1 LKKLFQMKNLQLLNK
16 KYFSVIL
23 FYLFFGFTAQ
33 SEEPIDIWNIEEKK
47 NNENLDVVEGFEK
60 KDVLQNSIYKMQS
73 QKGDVSNIEEDQALV
88 TDKIKI
94 VGLYDPAENG
104 LDINMWSKSN
114 GDQILNIFKRI
125 NKIDLSKDASEI
137 LDILLL
143 TNAHYPKINI
153 SKDQFLELKSNWLI
167 KNSKL
172 ELIENYLLKNQIIN
186 EHPKLTKLL
195 VDDYLSKSEIKKACE
210 VFSKIKDSIQDDY
223 LSKFNIYCLINNNKK
238 EEAQL
243 LLDLKKEQGFKNKF
257 YERKINFLMGYS
269 NEPDLEISENTILD
283 FHLSHRTNP
292 QFKFEPKDST
302 SKQIWKYLSTSN
314 LLDNI
319 KDIELAN
326 IDKIN
331 DIEKATHEKHY
342 TEKELFELYKRFQFN
357 INQLLNIKEST
368 KVLSATESRA
378 LIYQGILITSEIQ
391 NKLLLINALKN
402 SFNNEGMENA
412 FDVELRV
419 FLKEI
424 DKEKVPSNFTSFY
437 NNYIDEDK
445 TELTNIKINNKVL
458 HQSKLINY
466 FKGGESLKNITKDL
480 NDLLKKVKKNKKYF
494 FSKKDIILVETF
506 KSDGI
511 QVSEKFKDLYEVK
524 ESEIPSDIQ
533 IFINSGDMAAAMLR
547 IVEVIGQDQIDDID
561 EDTLYFIIS
570 TLNQLDVDPLR
581 NKILLKVLP
590 LKV

>member
-1 LKKLFQMKNLQLLNK
+1 MKNLKLLNK
-16 KYFSVIL
+16 KYLSIIL
-23 FYLFFGFTAQ
+23 FYLFFALDTQ
-33 SEEPIDIWNIEEKK
+33 SQEPVDIWNIEEKK
-47 NNENLDVVEGFEK
+47 TIKSTDTIDINEEENIS
-60 KDVLQNSIYKMQS
+60 QNSIYEMQS
-73 QKGDVSNIEEDQALV
+73 QKNDKPKIEEDQKLV
-88 TDKIKI
+88 SKKIKI

-125 NKIDLSKDASEI
+125 NKMDLSKDASEI

-143 TNAHYPKINI
+143 TNAHYPEINI

-167 KNSKL
+167 KNSNL
-172 ELIENYLLKNQIIN
+172 QLIENYLLKNQIIN

-195 VDDYLSKSEIKKACE
+195 VDNYLSKSEVKKACE
-210 VFSKIKDSIQDDY
+210 VFSKIKDSIQDNY

-243 LLDLKKEQGFKNKF
+243 LLDLKKELGFEENF
-257 YERKINFLMGYS
+257 YENKISFLMGY
-269 NEPDLEISENTILD
+269 NNQPDIEISEETILD
-283 FHLSHRTNP
+283 FHLSHKTNP
-292 QFKFEPKDST
+292 KFKFEPKDST

-314 LLDNI
+314 LLDSI
-319 KDIELAN
+319 KDIELTD
-326 IDKIN
+326 IDRIN
-331 DIEKATHEKHY
+331 NIEKATHEKHY
-342 TEKELFELYKRFQFN
+342 EEKELFELYKRFQFN

-368 KVLSATESRA
+368 KVLSAVESRA
-378 LIYQGILITSEIQ
+378 LIYQGILITTEIE

-402 SFNNEGMENA
+402 SFKNEDMENA

-424 DKEKVPSNFTSFY
+424 DKEEVPSNFTSFY
-437 NNYIDEDK
+437 NNYIDSVK
-445 TELTNIKINNKVL
+445 TELSNIKINNKVL

-466 FKGGESLKNITKDL
+466 FIDEGSSKKITKDL
-480 NDLLKKVKKNKKYF
+480 NDLLKKIKKNKKYF

-511 QVSEKFKDLYEVK
+511 QVSDKFKNLYQVND
-524 ESEIPSDIQ
+524 SEIPSDIQ
-533 IFINSGDMAAAMLR
+533 IFINNGDMAAAMLR
-547 IVEVIGQDQIDDID
+547 IVEVIGQDELKDID

-570 TLNQLDVDPLR
+570 TLNQLDVDILR

>member
-1 LKKLFQMKNLQLLNK
+1 MKNLQLLNK

>member
-1 LKKLFQMKNLQLLNK
+1 MRNLKLLNK
-16 KYFSVIL
+16 KYLSVIL
-23 FYLFFGFTAQ
+23 FSLCFGFATQ
-33 SEEPIDIWNIEEKK
+33 SQEPIDIWNIGEKKTTETIDTIENLEEK
-47 NNENLDVVEGFEK
+47 EDT
-60 KDVLQNSIYKMQS
+60 QNSIYKMQS
-73 QKGDVSNIEEDQALV
+73 QNDAESKIDEDQTLASS
-88 TDKIKI
+88 KIKI

-104 LDINMWSKSN
+104 LDINMWSNSN

-125 NKIDLSKDASEI
+125 NKMDLSKDASEI

-153 SKDQFLELKSNWLI
+153 SEDQFLELKSNWLI
-167 KNSKL
+167 KNSNL
-172 ELIENYLLKNQIIN
+172 QLIENYLLKNQIIN

-195 VDDYLSKSEIKKACE
+195 VDDYLSRSNVKKACE
-210 VFSKIKDSIQDDY
+210 IFSMIKDPIQDDY

-243 LLDLKKEQGFKNKF
+243 LLDLKKESGFEEKF
-257 YERKINFLMGYS
+257 YENKINFLMGYS
-269 NEPDLEISENTILD
+269 TEPDIEISENTILD

-292 QFKFEPKDST
+292 QFKFEPKEST
-302 SKQIWKYLSTSN
+302 SRQIWKYLSTSN
-314 LLDNI
+314 LLDNYQ
-319 KDIELAN
+319 DIELTD

-331 DIEKATHEKHY
+331 SIEKATHEKLY
-342 TEKELFELYKRFQFN
+342 KEKELFELYKRFQFN

-368 KVLSATESRA
+368 KVLSAIESRA
-378 LIYQGILITSEIQ
+378 LIYQGILITTEVE

-402 SFNNEGMENA
+402 SFKNEGNENA
-412 FDVELRV
+412 FDKELRV
-419 FLKEI
+419 FLKKI
-424 DKEKVPSNFTSFY
+424 DKEEVPSNFTSFY
-437 NNYIDEDK
+437 NNYIDEEK

-466 FKGGESLKNITKDL
+466 FKDRGSSKNITKDL
-480 NDLLKKVKKNKKYF
+480 NDLLKKIKKNKKYF
-494 FSKKDIILVETF
+494 FSKKDIILVEAF

-511 QVSEKFKDLYEVK
+511 KVSEKFKDLYEIS

-547 IVEVIGQDQIDDID
+547 IVEVIGQDEIKDID

-570 TLNQLDVDPLR
+570 TLNQLNADPLR

>member
-1 LKKLFQMKNLQLLNK
+1 MKNLKLLNK
-16 KYFSVIL
+16 KYLSIIL
-23 FYLFFGFTAQ
+23 FYLFFSFATQ
-33 SEEPIDIWNIEEKK
+33 SQEPIDIWNIEEKK
-47 NNENLDVVEGFEK
+47 TIESIDVIDSESQ
-60 KDVLQNSIYKMQS
+60 KDATGNRIYKMQS
-73 QKGDVSNIEEDQALV
+73 QKSNESNIEEDQTLALS
-88 TDKIKI
+88 KIKI

-104 LDINMWSKSN
+104 LDISMWSKSN

-125 NKIDLSKDASEI
+125 NKINLSKDASEI

-143 TNAHYPKINI
+143 TNAHYPEINI
-153 SKDQFLELKSNWLI
+153 SKNQFLELKSKWLI
-167 KNSKL
+167 KNSNL
-172 ELIENYLLKNQIIN
+172 QLIENYLIKNQIIN

-195 VDDYLSKSEIKKACE
+195 VDDYLSKSEIKKACDI
-210 VFSKIKDSIQDDY
+210 FSQIEGPIQDDY

-243 LLDLKKEQGFKNKF
+243 LLDLKKEIGFEEIF
-257 YERKINFLMGYS
+257 YENKLNYLMGYTS
-269 NEPDLEISENTILD
+269 EPDTEISENTILD

-314 LLDNI
+314 LLDSV
-319 KDIELAN
+319 KDIELTN
-326 IDKIN
+326 IDKISN
-331 DIEKATHEKHY
+331 IEKATHEKHY
-342 TEKELFELYKRFQFN
+342 AEKELFELYKRFQFN

-378 LIYQGILITSEIQ
+378 LIYQGILITTEIE

-402 SFNNEGMENA
+402 SFKNDDLENA

-419 FLKEI
+419 FLREI
-424 DKEKVPSNFTSFY
+424 KQNEVPSNFTSFY
-437 NNYIDEDK
+437 NNYINEDK
-445 TELTNIKINNKVL
+445 TELTNIKINNKIL

-466 FKGGESLKNITKDL
+466 FKNKESSNNIAKDL
-480 NDLLKKVKKNKKYF
+480 NDLLKKIKKNKKYF

-511 QVSEKFKDLYEVK
+511 RVSEKFKNLYEIK

-533 IFINSGDMAAAMLR
+533 IFINSGDMAGAMLR
-547 IVEVIGQDQIDDID
+547 IVEVIGQDEIRDID